1 MMSAMIRK
9 RFVVLALAVLACS
22 AWRPGVSL
30 AQPASAEPTAP
41 APADADADTGHNHP
55 PDMMQMMSD
64 GGSIAIEV
72 VQGTSGGRPVTG
84 GEVTVHLAGPGQHKT
99 LKMELDEYGV
109 VLLEGLSLAARSEP
123 RVTFVRDG
131 ISFDASGET
140 VGPDRTHQ
148 KITVTV
154 YEITDQEPEWSISMQ
169 HLLAWPIPGGMYFQ
183 QMMVVVNPSDR
194 AWLGLAGDDGIRGSF
209 SLDLPEGYQD
219 LQMSGDFHDCCS
231 SQIEGRLT
239 SHKPMMPG
247 SRRYRVHY
255 IVPAKDNQVDIELVA
270 PGPVGSMILFVPY
283 QYLGVRTKDLA
294 QQETLYNVHEDTM
307 TGYVAKGIPAGKRL
321 ALTFIDLPNA
331 QDHAGHKVEGGST
344 NLPKILAA
352 SVGGIMLI
360 VCVVILV
367 IKPAKKA
374 NADPAD

>member
-1 MMSAMIRK
+1 MSAMVRK
-9 RFVVLALAVLACS
+9 RFVVLALAALACS
-22 AWRPGVSL
+22 VWRSDVSL
-30 AQPASAEPTAP
+30 AQPAPAEPTVP
-41 APADADADTGHNHP
+41 VPADADEYAGHNHP
-55 PDMMQMMSD
+55 PDMMQRMSD

-72 VQGTSGGRPVTG
+72 VQGTPGGRPVTG
-84 GEVTVHLAGPGQHKT
+84 GEVTVHLGGSGQHET
-99 LKMELDEYGV
+99 LEVELDEHGV
-109 VLLEGLSLAARSEP
+109 VLLEGLSLAARFEP

-131 ISFDASGET
+131 ISFDAFGET
-140 VGPDRTHQ
+140 VGPGRTHQ

-183 QMMVVVNPSDR
+183 QMMVVENPSDR
-194 AWLGLAGDDGIRGSF
+194 AWLALAGADGIRRSL

-219 LQMSGDFHDCCS
+219 LQMSGDFHGCCS

-239 SHKPMMPG
+239 SHRPMMPG
-247 SRRYRVHY
+247 FRRYRLHY

-270 PGPVGSMILFVPY
+270 PAPVGSMILFVPY

-294 QQETLYNVHEDTM
+294 QQENLYNVHEDTM
-307 TGYVAKGIPAGKRL
+307 TGYIAKGIPAGKRL
-321 ALTFIDLPNA
+321 ALTFADLPDA
-331 QDHAGHKVEGGST
+331 QDHAGHKVEGGSA
-344 NLPKILAA
+344 NVPKILAA
-352 SVGGIMLI
+352 IVGGIMLI

-374 NADPAD
+374 NADPAE